1 MTRTQPKII
10 EVDAKTVKEIRKR
23 LRTKQLR
30 DEDYEIIDAIVG
42 SYAFLAGT
50 LKNNKESI
58 RRLQK
63 LLFGASTEKT
73 DAVVSSEPEGQT
85 PSSSSASDEE
95 DGLEPTPPTDLENDP
110 SKRRKGHGRNGVEAY
125 HGAEKIPVSHES
137 LHSGDPCPD
146 CENGTL
152 YETNRP
158 GVLIRFVGQAPVDAT
173 VYKLQK
179 LRCNL
184 CGNLFTAAAPEGI
197 GKDRYDV
204 TVAVMIALLKYGS
217 GLPFNRFAGLQG
229 HLGIP
234 LPASTQWDI
243 VHDNAKS
250 IKPAFEE
257 LIRQAAQGK
266 LLHNDDT
273 PARILEMM
281 GLRAKQAALAADSV
295 PSPAKEQT
303 AAIEDS
309 APDFEKKKTSER
321 RGMFTSGIV
330 SLCDDHRIALF
341 FTGHQHAGEN
351 LLDVLTRRAE
361 TLQTPLQM
369 CDALSRNTPAELET
383 IVANCLAHG
392 RRRFADV
399 IEHFP
404 EECRYVLETLRVIYR
419 NDAVARKQ
427 NLSPEARLRFH
438 QTESGPVMEELH
450 TWLTSQLEQ
459 KRVEPNSGLGEAM
472 RYMLKHWEKLTRFLQ
487 APGAPLDNNICERAL
502 KKAILHRK
510 NSLFYRTEKGARVG
524 DLYMSLIYTCELCGA
539 NPFDYLTEL
548 LRHADELATNPHEWM
563 PWNYQETL
571 KASNTE

>member
-10 EVDAKTVKEIRKR
+10 EVDAKTVKEIRER

-73 DAVVSSEPEGQT
+73 DAVLGDKNDPTTSP
-85 PSSSSASDEE
+85 PSDEE
-95 DGLEPTPPTDLENDP
+95 DGPEATPPTDPENDP

-125 HGAEKIPVSHES
+125 QGAEKISVPHES
-137 LHSGDPCPD
+137 LQPGDCCPD

-197 GKDRYDV
+197 GEDRYDV

-309 APDFEKKKTSER
+309 APDSGKKKTSER

-330 SLCDDHRIALF
+330 SLCDGHRIALF

-404 EECRYVLETLRVIYR
+404 EECRYVLEALRVIYR

-487 APGAPLDNNICERAL
+487 VPGAPLDNNICERAL

-510 NSLFYRTEKGARVG
+510 NSLFYKTTKGAHVG
-524 DLYMSLIYTCELCGA
+524 DLFMSLIYTCELCGA

-548 LRHADELATNPHEWM
+548 LRHADSVATNPHEWM
-563 PWNYQETL
+563 PWNYQETRRCETA
-571 KASNTE
+571 K